1 MLQSHAVPQ
10 KHQQKLRALVG
21 DLCIQGA
28 YRFDKTV
35 DRSDTC
41 SRVIGMNWSFQ
52 GTVVLRIP
60 NGADSYVH
68 TVHLTITDTFP
79 GFSYTTINTNK
90 NFPGYLHVDSR
101 NVGPSVMI
109 TIGEG
114 VTGGELW
121 YDGRKVP
128 TLGRAVLFDGNLP
141 HMTLPYTGTRYSI
154 VCYTFKAWV
163 SKRCLLSQLRV
174 MGFPTRQLLYWQKE
188 RKKYIGT
195 GKKRI
200 KDARTKAIQQ
210 MACGEIP
217 LSQQR
222 LLVKPF
228 SALTIRRHE
237 GRAPYPNGEFKK
249 KKHGTCTTT
258 PRYPPGE

>member
-1 MLQSHAVPQ
+1 MSYLVN
-10 KHQQKLRALVG
+10 QQREQESGIISGIAGPGRKNRTDHWSARRAG
-21 DLCIQGA
+21 NTAGNTAIRRRITRA
-28 YRFDKTV
+28 
-35 DRSDTC
+35 
-41 SRVIGMNWSFQ
+41 SR
-52 GTVVLRIP
+52 L
-60 NGADSYVH
+60 
-68 TVHLTITDTFP
+68 
-79 GFSYTTINTNK
+79 
-90 NFPGYLHVDSR
+90 
-101 NVGPSVMI
+101 VMI

-249 KKHGTCTTT
+249 KKTWHLHNHT
-258 PRYPPGE
+258 PLPTR